1 MKIGMQ
7 MSKSSIAAVTNR
19 SARFPA
25 AVLAAAAFSVV
36 TLPVPASA
44 AGPAPRPEVFRKL
57 IDCRKLVDPQARL
70 ACFDTNAAAVD
81 AAEANKE
88 IVLFDRQAVS
98 KARKTLFGLT
108 LPTFDMFG
116 DKSEGAKEEEEGF
129 SSIESVV
136 KGVQRNGDG
145 KYVLTLEDG
154 AKWVQV
160 ERKQLISDPA
170 PGSKIRIRRA
180 ALGSFLANIDGQ
192 TAIRMRREN

>member
-1 MKIGMQ
+1 M
-7 MSKSSIAAVTNR
+7 
-19 SARFPA
+19 
-25 AVLAAAAFSVV
+25 
-36 TLPVPASA
+36 
-44 AGPAPRPEVFRKL
+44 

-136 KGVQRNGDG
+136 KGCSVTAMASMSSLLR
-145 KYVLTLEDG
+145 T
-154 AKWVQV
+154 
-160 ERKQLISDPA
+160 A
-170 PGSKIRIRRA
+170 PSGCRSSASSSFRIQPPGRRS
-180 ALGSFLANIDGQ
+180 G
-192 TAIRMRREN
+192 